1 METKIPPPIVTLA
14 FGLLIYFS
22 KEIFPA
28 IENQL
33 TFYIG
38 ILLMVLGFFIFIS
51 AVTSFKSSKTTVN
64 PLNPERATKLV
75 TEKIFKYSR
84 NPMYL
89 GITAILGSLALFF
102 NIVGGII
109 FTTLFCAYITKYQII
124 PEEKVMKNLFKE
136 EFDEYKKT
144 TRRWI

>member
-22 KEIFPA
+22 KGIFPA

-33 TFYIG
+33 TFYFG
-38 ILLMVLGFFIFIS
+38 ILLMFSGFFIFIS
-51 AVTSFKSSKTTVN
+51 AVSSFKSSKTTVN
-64 PLNPERATKLV
+64 PLSPEQATKLV
-75 TEKIFKYSR
+75 TEKVFKYSR

-89 GITAILGSLALFF
+89 GMTAMLGSLSLFF
-102 NIVGGII
+102 NPIGGII
-109 FTTLFCAYITKYQII
+109 LIALFCTYITKYQII

-136 EFDEYKKT
+136 EFEEYKKT
-144 TRRWI
+144 TRRWV

>member
-1 METKIPPPIVTLA
+1 METKIPPPILTLA

-22 KEIFPA
+22 KEMFPA

-33 TFYIG
+33 TFNVG
-38 ILLMVLGFFIFIS
+38 ILLVFLGFFIFIS
-51 AVTSFKSSKTTVN
+51 AVISFKSSKTTVN
-64 PLNPERATKLV
+64 PLTPKKATKLV

-89 GITAILGSLALFF
+89 GMTTILGSLSLFF
-102 NIVGGII
+102 NIIGGII
-109 FTTLFCAYITKYQII
+109 FIALFCVYITKYQII

-144 TRRWI
+144 TRIWI